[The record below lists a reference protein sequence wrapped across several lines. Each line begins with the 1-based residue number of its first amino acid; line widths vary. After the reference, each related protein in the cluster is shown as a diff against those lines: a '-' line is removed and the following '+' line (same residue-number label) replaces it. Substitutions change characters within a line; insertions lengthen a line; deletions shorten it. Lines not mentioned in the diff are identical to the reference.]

1 MSSPARTSADGPSAA
16 SDETQIGVGI
26 GRQVRQARTEKKLSM
41 RALASASEISQPF
54 LSQIESGQT
63 MPSLLTQ
70 TTKRRYS
77 TSRRTRELLM
87 HYYLTGP
94 GQQELSRT
102 AVAR

>member
-41 RALASASEISQPF
+41 RALASAAEISQPF

-63 MPSLLTQ
+63 MPSLLTLYRIANALDISPS
-70 TTKRRYS
+70 KALRAASFANAACRFAS
-77 TSRRTRELLM
+77 I
-87 HYYLTGP
+87 
-94 GQQELSRT
+94 
-102 AVAR
+102 